1 VAVLGVL
8 ILIFGLVALV
18 LSPFAFFQI
27 ITKAGYSGWWTF
39 VPYSP
44 WIVGILG
51 AGVFRTVD
59 TNQSIGTTIDE
70 LGLWYVLAVL
80 TGFFVMIMFFIF
92 AFSAWPSLQNYRP
105 RQRSQPEWP
114 NGGPGQPSWIN
125 VPLPAGP
132 SQGVA
137 AAPPPPSAGTGPEA
151 IQAQPSGWYRAGAVG
166 SGEQGYWDGQA
177 WTARRQWKNG
187 AWVDLPMPAPGPVNA
202 PTVDAS

>member
-1 VAVLGVL
+1 MAVLGVL
-8 ILIFGLVALV
+8 ILLFGLAALV

-59 TNQSIGTTIDE
+59 TSQSIGSTLSE
-70 LGLWYVLAVL
+70 LGLWYVFAVL
-80 TGFFVMIMFFIF
+80 TGFFVTVMFFIF
-92 AFSAWPSLQNYRP
+92 AFSAWPSLQVSRP
-105 RQRSQPEWP
+105 RQRNQPGWP

-125 VPLPAGP
+125 APLPAGTSP
-132 SQGVA
+132 HDT
-137 AAPPPPSAGTGPEA
+137 AAPPFPPPGTGPEVT
-151 IQAQPSGWYRAGAVG
+151 QAQPSGWYRAGAVG

-187 AWVDLPMPAPGPVNA
+187 AWVDLPMPAPGPVDA
-202 PTVDAS
+202 PTAGAN